1 MVMTVEMLVMVM
13 IPRIA
18 AVCFRNR
25 GTIGIL
31 IPLKEPHHVWMIDL
45 PQAAFRQVYLPYSN
59 YTKTPLNIRWNNG
72 VVHWRWCITMG
83 VSDLSATPRFVLFVN
98 VWKLHFWSMNLSRP
112 SRLFPQPWLLEGEQT
127 LPRTRSDTKWR
138 LWIWI
143 LVLGFWSSIRLEGN
157 IHESMNIDTKKASEI
172 WSICTYI

>member
-112 SRLFPQPWLLEGEQT
+112 KSSFPT
-127 LPRTRSDTKWR
+127 TMIARRRTNFAKNAIGYEVKIVDLDSG
-138 LWIWI
+138 LGI
-143 LVLGFWSSIRLEGN
+143 LVK
-157 IHESMNIDTKKASEI
+157 H
-172 WSICTYI
+172 